1 MRPIEKRTVQ
11 EIKQELMKLQHQAIR
26 EYQTLL
32 EALKMVKG
40 QEQLQ
45 EEFLLGLRSG
55 YDTITEEMSVL

>member
-55 YDTITEEMSVL
+55 YDTITEEMSAL